1 MNLLQSYGRKAPN
14 RIFVAVLLGIASG
27 MGYAFLIPTVMAALS
42 PQDAMLATVA
52 PDLSHLFGIEI
63 AHPSFAATFFLVCV
77 FVLGSRT
84 LSRTMLI
91 RLSMEVA
98 AELRMTLARRI
109 ADAGCAELERIGP
122 ARLSSVLTE
131 DVRRIVV
138 GGQLLPDLL
147 INLITLLGMFGFL
160 LYLDAAAFRF
170 VMGAIAFGVLTYQVP
185 IWFARRVMLRS
196 RASLDRV
203 HEAVRGLIFGVK
215 ELKLDSRKAAF
226 YFDRVLGLREQELLH
241 NDRRAYTI
249 LVLGSSYGDML
260 SFFVIGV
267 ITFVFINYHAI
278 TVGDLSGV
286 IMALLYV
293 SGPVAFIM
301 NVLPQLASA
310 RASLGNVERMLGHVQ
325 AEEGAQTASP
335 DVVRPAWKR
344 IRYTELAYRHRDKL
358 GGEGFGIGPLD
369 FEVERGEIT
378 FIVGGNGSGKST
390 LSKLVSLHYL
400 PTEGR
405 IEFDGC
411 LVTDANRQAWRESV
425 SIVFSDY
432 YLFERLLRDVDAQ
445 TLMRANAYLASLGLD
460 QKVQL
465 TDGVFSTLALS
476 DGQRKRLALMVALLD
491 DKELYVF
498 DEWAADQDPAFKDV
512 FYRQLLPE
520 LRARGKAVVV
530 ISHDDRY
537 FDVADRLL
545 AMETGSLRR
554 LR

>member
-1 MNLLQSYGRKAPN
+1 MSLLQSYGRKAPN

-42 PQDAMLATVA
+42 PQDATLASVS

-63 AHPSFAATFFLVCV
+63 AHPGFAATFFLVCL
-77 FVLGSRT
+77 FVLATRT

-98 AELRMTLARRI
+98 AELRMALARRI
-109 ADAGCAELERIGP
+109 ADAACADLEKIGP

-147 INLITLLGMFGFL
+147 INLITLLGLFGFL

-170 VMGAIAFGVLTYQVP
+170 VMGAIAFGVLSYQVP

-215 ELKLDSRKAAF
+215 ELKLDSSKAAF
-226 YFDRVLGLREQELLH
+226 YFDRVLGQREQELLR

-267 ITFVFINYHAI
+267 ITFVFINYHSI
-278 TVGDLSGV
+278 TVADLSGV

-301 NVLPQLASA
+301 NVVPQLASA
-310 RASLGNVERMLGHVQ
+310 RASLGNVERLLGNIH
-325 AEEGAQTASP
+325 AEEGADAPVQVA
-335 DVVRPAWKR
+335 RPAWQR
-344 IRYTELAYRHRDKL
+344 IRFAGLAYRHRDKL
-358 GGEGFGIGPLD
+358 GAEGFGIGPLD
-369 FEVERGEIT
+369 FELARGEIS

-400 PTEGR
+400 PTAGR

-411 LVTDANRQAWRESV
+411 PVTDANRQAYRESV

-432 YLFERLLRDVDAQ
+432 YLFERLLRDVDAP
-445 TLMRANAYLASLGLD
+445 TLVCTAHFPAPSVGRLQRWRNGFRLVHVD
-460 QKVQL
+460 
-465 TDGVFSTLALS
+465 AL
-476 DGQRKRLALMVALLD
+476 
-491 DKELYVF
+491 
-498 DEWAADQDPAFKDV
+498 
-512 FYRQLLPE
+512 
-520 LRARGKAVVV
+520 
-530 ISHDDRY
+530 
-537 FDVADRLL
+537 
-545 AMETGSLRR
+545 ETSEAPR
-554 LR
+554 